1 MSSDPRWAPDGTEL
15 PVPWGE
21 SAVEQTDPLLPVI
34 TDDML
39 PPLEPPTVPTL
50 DDRTLARLLAELDGE
65 DTPPGAAAFRATPA
79 GSPATALPVA
89 RSSPEPP
96 SRARSSPEPPSRARS
111 SPAAHPAPAL
121 PRPSGRYVRRDQPP
135 PPAADALS
143 LTGLTRRCG
152 GRVGS
157 ILFTVIFV
165 AIFLLIL
172 VQAIVSLLT
181 AGR

>member
-1 MSSDPRWAPDGTEL
+1 M
-15 PVPWGE
+15 PWGE

-50 DDRTLARLLAELDGE
+50 DDRTLARLLTELDGE
-65 DTPPGAAAFRATPA
+65 DTPPGAAAFRTTPA
-79 GSPATALPVA
+79 GSPATALPV
-89 RSSPEPP
+89 
-96 SRARSSPEPPSRARS
+96 ARSSPEPPSRARS

-121 PRPSGRYVRRDQPP
+121 PRPSGRYVRRNQPP